1 VEAKPVP
8 ETPATTSSTPPAD
21 DSSSELLVHRLDPEL
36 PLPVRGHADDAGI
49 DVYSAEDVEL
59 RPGARHLTGTGLAV
73 RIPPGFVGL
82 MHPRSGLAH
91 KAGLSMVNTPGTIDA
106 GYTGELKVNLIN
118 HDPAEP
124 IHIRRGDRIA
134 QLLIQ
139 RVELWSVRE
148 VGSVAEL
155 GESARGA
162 KGFGSTG
169 GHDRLG

>member
-1 VEAKPVP
+1 MTNSP
-8 ETPATTSSTPPAD
+8 ETTNHAIPGAGGGD
-21 DSSSELLVHRLDPEL
+21 DGAELLVFRIDPDL
-36 PLPVRGHADDAGI
+36 PLPQRGHADDAGI
-49 DVYSAEDVEL
+49 DVFSAEDIDL
-59 RPGARHLTGTGLAV
+59 APGVRHLTGTGLAV

-118 HDPAEP
+118 HDPETP
-124 IHIRRGDRIA
+124 IEIRRGDRIA
-134 QLLIQ
+134 QLIIQ
-139 RVELWSVRE
+139 RVETWPVRE
-148 VGSVAEL
+148 VGSVEEL

-169 GHDRLG
+169 GHARLG

>member
-1 VEAKPVP
+1 MSDMPVNMP
-8 ETPATTSSTPPAD
+8 SEQRSGDGPG
-21 DSSSELLVHRLDPEL
+21 ELLVHRLDAEL
-36 PLPVRGHADDAGI
+36 PLPRRGHADDAGI
-49 DVYSAEDVEL
+49 DIFSAENVEL
-59 RPGARHLTGTGLAV
+59 QPGARHLTGTGLAV

-91 KAGLSMVNTPGTIDA
+91 KVGLSMVNTPGTIDA

-118 HDPAEP
+118 HDPSEP

-134 QLLIQ
+134 QLLVQ
-139 RVELWSVRE
+139 RIETWPVRE

>member
-1 VEAKPVP
+1 MS
-8 ETPATTSSTPPAD
+8 ETPATPSSTPSAAGGPG
-21 DSSSELLVHRLDPEL
+21 ELLVHRLDPEL
-36 PLPVRGHADDAGI
+36 PMPVRGHADDAGI
-49 DVYSAEDVEL
+49 DVYSAEDVSL
-59 RPGARHLTGTGLAV
+59 QPGARHLTGTGLAV

-124 IHIRRGDRIA
+124 IDIRRGDRIA
-134 QLLIQ
+134 QLLVQ
-139 RVELWSVRE
+139 CVELWPVRE
-148 VGSVAEL
+148 VESVAEL

>member
-1 VEAKPVP
+1 MSDKPAN
-8 ETPATTSSTPPAD
+8 TPSEQCSGDGPG
-21 DSSSELLVHRLDPEL
+21 ELLVHRLDPEL
-36 PLPVRGHADDAGI
+36 PLPRRGHADDAGI
-49 DVYSAEDVEL
+49 DIFSAEDVEL
-59 RPGARHLTGTGLAV
+59 QPGTRHLTGTGLAV

-91 KAGLSMVNTPGTIDA
+91 KVGLSMVNTPGTIDA
-106 GYTGELKVNLIN
+106 GYSGELKVNLIN
-118 HDPAEP
+118 HDPSEP

-134 QLLIQ
+134 QLLVQ
-139 RVELWSVRE
+139 RIETWPVRE